1 MKISEILDDIS
12 SQNLVLPE
20 FQREYVWEKEQA
32 KQLMVSF
39 YRNYP
44 TGSLLF
50 WKTDDPPDLK
60 NLKIPK
66 DKIGTTTVILDG
78 QQRLTTLYLF
88 IKNEIPPYY
97 RKEDI
102 KNDPRNLYFNL
113 EDGNFQYYLQ
123 NIMNNNARWVAVTDC
138 FSSNSIDVFKISSTL
153 EEDADARFKLANL
166 LNENLNRLKNVLDKE
181 YPIQYVPM
189 TENVDVA
196 IDVFDRVN
204 SLGTKLT
211 DADLAL
217 AHICGKWPQARRV
230 MKEKIAEL
238 SKNYFYFEL
247 SFMVRCLT
255 GIVRGRA
262 LFETIHDAK
271 EKELKDGW
279 NKVSKALDYILNILP
294 THANINSTEDLNS
307 TNVLVPLVVYLGR
320 NVKFKKLQNLKTF
333 VHWIYAAHTWARYTG
348 QTDQRLDHDI
358 SILLNSKNP
367 TKNLID
373 AIIEQRGRIEVK
385 ANDLQGKWIQD
396 PLYKMNFII
405 CKANDAIDWF
415 NGVPL
420 VKNVGKY
427 YQIHS
432 HHIFPQSLLYE
443 KGGYS
448 PENHIHKKI
457 VNEIANRAFIT
468 SETNLELTNRPPK
481 EYLKE
486 IQEEYPGALEKQLI
500 PTDPEL
506 WELNR
511 FEDFLAKRR
520 DLIADSI
527 NKYMDTLLREVP
539 PEKLETLDDYLNG
552 ESAYIE
558 YKLTARYD
566 VRQKSVSEVL
576 QKAILKTFTGFM
588 NSQGGVLLIGVAD
601 DCTIFGIDKDI
612 ETLKSHSIDEYQRF
626 LYELISSHIGIEFC
640 KYVHFTFEEKN
651 SKTVAIIKVEQAP
664 KPVFIEEKDEKE
676 FYVRIGNSTK
686 PLDIEAAHNYIGM
699 HW

>member
-1 MKISEILDDIS
+1 MKISEILDDIT

-39 YRNYP
+39 HRDYP

-50 WKTDDPPDLK
+50 WKTNDPPDLK
-60 NLKIPK
+60 NLRIQK

-78 QQRLTTLYLF
+78 QQRLTTLYLL
-88 IKNEIPPYY
+88 IKNEIPPFY

-113 EDGNFQYYLQ
+113 EDGNFQYYLPS
-123 NIMNNNARWVAVTDC
+123 IMGNNERWVAVTDC
-138 FSSNSIDVFKISSTL
+138 FSGSSLDVFKISSTL
-153 EEDADARFKLANL
+153 EEDADKRFKLANK
-166 LNENLNRLKNVLDKE
+166 LNENLNKLRNILDKE

-189 TENVDVA
+189 EENVDVA
-196 IDVFDRVN
+196 IDIFDRVN

-230 MKEKIAEL
+230 MKEKIEEL
-238 SKNYFYFEL
+238 SKSYFYFEL
-247 SFMVRCLT
+247 GFMVRCLT

-262 LFETIHDAK
+262 LFETIHDVQQK
-271 EKELKDGW
+271 DLKSGW
-279 NKVSKALDYILNILP
+279 NKVSKALDYIINILP

-320 NVKFKKLQNLKTF
+320 KREFKTLKDLKTF
-333 VHWIYAAHTWARYTG
+333 IHWIYAAHTWARYTS

-385 ANDLQGKWIQD
+385 ANDLQGRWIQD
-396 PLYKMNFII
+396 PLYKMSYII
-405 CKANDAIDWF
+405 CKANGAIDWF
-415 NGVPL
+415 NGIPL
-420 VKNVGKY
+420 GKNIGKY

-443 KGGYS
+443 KVRYS
-448 PENHIHKKI
+448 PDNHIHKKI

-468 SETNLELTNRPPK
+468 SETNWELANRPPI

-486 IQEEYPGALEKQLI
+486 IQERYPGALEKQLI
-500 PTDPEL
+500 PTEPEL
-506 WELNR
+506 WELDR
-511 FEDFLAKRR
+511 YEDFLAKRR

-527 NKYMDTLLREVP
+527 NKYMDTLLREMP
-539 PEKLETLDDYLNG
+539 PEELETLDDYLNG

-566 VRQKSVSEVL
+566 IRQKVVNEAL
-576 QKAILKTFTGFM
+576 RKPILKTIAGFM

-612 ETLKSHSIDEYQRF
+612 ETLKNHNLDEYQRF
-626 LYELISSHIGIEFC
+626 LYGIIASHIGVEFC
-640 KYVHFTFEEKN
+640 KYVHISFEDKN
-651 SKTVAIIKVEQAP
+651 SKTVTIIKVEQTP
-664 KPVFIEEKDEKE
+664 KPIFIEEKGEKE

-686 PLDIEAAHNYIGM
+686 PLDSEAAHNYIGM

>member
-1 MKISEILDDIS
+1 MKISEILDDITR
-12 SQNLVLPE
+12 QNIVLPE

-39 YRNYP
+39 HKDYP

-50 WKTDDPPDLK
+50 WKTANPPDLK
-60 NLKIPK
+60 NLRIQKE
-66 DKIGTTTVILDG
+66 KIGTTTVILDG
-78 QQRLTTLYLF
+78 QQRLTTLYLL
-88 IKNEIPPYY
+88 IKNEIPPFY

-113 EDGNFQYYLQ
+113 EDGNFQYYLPS
-123 NIMNNNARWVAVTDC
+123 IMSNNERWVAVTDC
-138 FSSNSIDVFKISSTL
+138 FSKDSIDVFKISSTL
-153 EEDADARFKLANL
+153 EEDADKRFKLANK
-166 LNENLNRLKNVLDKE
+166 LNENLNKLRNILDKE

-189 TENVDVA
+189 EENVDVA
-196 IDVFDRVN
+196 IDIFDRVN
-204 SLGTKLT
+204 SLGTKLS

-230 MKEKIAEL
+230 MKEKINEL

-247 SFMVRCLT
+247 GFMVRCLT
-255 GIVRGRA
+255 GILTGGA
-262 LFETIHDAK
+262 LFEKIHEVP
-271 EKELKDGW
+271 EKELKEGW
-279 NKVSKALDYILNILP
+279 NKLSKALDYMINILP
-294 THANINSTEDLNS
+294 IHANINSTEDLNS
-307 TNVLVPLVVYLGR
+307 TNVLVPPLVYLGR
-320 NVKFKKLQNLKTF
+320 KGKFKKLQDLKTF
-333 VHWIYAAHTWARYTG
+333 IHWIYAAHTWARYTS

-396 PLYKMNFII
+396 PLYKMNFIV
-405 CKANDAIDWF
+405 CKANGAIDWF

-420 VKNVGKY
+420 GKNVGKC

-443 KGGYS
+443 KCGFS

-468 SETNLELTNRPPK
+468 SETNLELSNRPPN
-481 EYLKE
+481 EYLKV
-486 IQEEYPGALEKQLI
+486 IQERFPGALEKQLV
-500 PTDPEL
+500 PTEPEL
-506 WELNR
+506 WELDR
-511 FEDFLAKRR
+511 YEDFLAKRR
-520 DLIADSI
+520 ELIADSI
-527 NKYMDTLLREVP
+527 NKYMNALIRELP
-539 PEKLETLDDYLNG
+539 PETPETLGDFLNG

-566 VRQKSVSEVL
+566 IRQKNVNESL
-576 QKAILKTFTGFM
+576 RKPILKTIAGFM

-601 DCTIFGIDKDI
+601 DCTIFGIDKDV
-612 ETLKSHSIDEYQRF
+612 ETLSGHSLDGYQRF
-626 LYELISSHIGIEFC
+626 LYEVVASHIGAEFC
-640 KYVHFTFEEKN
+640 KYVHINFENKD
-651 SKTVAIIKVEQAP
+651 SKTVAIVKVEQTP
-664 KPVFIEEKDEKE
+664 KPIFVEDKGEKE
-676 FYVRIGNSTK
+676 FYVRVGNSTK
-686 PLDIEAAHNYIGM
+686 SLDLEAAHNYIGM